1 MDDRGLLAGILDLV
15 DREQAGD
22 DCAVLP
28 CGDGL
33 LVVTTDM
40 VHEATDFPRGMTEWQ
55 KGWMATAVTISD
67 IAAMGARPVALLV
80 AAGLDRPRRLR
91 PLMEGAAACCR
102 RYGAAIVG
110 GDIDRHGELTVV
122 TTGLGTVDPGRIV
135 RRRGSRPGDLVGI
148 TGVPGRAQAALEGH
162 PQFWTHLVEPQ
173 PRVEEGI
180 ALAEAGATAMMDTSD
195 GLSLSLHDLQAVNDC
210 GYVIES
216 RLLPLPEK
224 VPEEEARSL
233 ALFGGGDYDLL
244 FTIPPER
251 FPVPGVDARI
261 IGRVV
266 RERGVLLDG
275 EPLPAR
281 GYAHIWEEGEGLP

>member
-1 MDDRGLLAGILDLV
+1 MDDRALLAGILDLV

-28 CGDGL
+28 CGDRL

-40 VHEATDFPRGMTEWQ
+40 VHESTDFPAGMTEWQ
-55 KGWMATAVTISD
+55 KGWMAAAVTVSD
-67 IAAMGARPVALLV
+67 IAAMGAQPVALLV
-80 AAGLDRPRRLR
+80 AAGLDRPERLR

-122 TTGLGTVDPGRIV
+122 TTGLGTVEPGRIV
-135 RRRGSRPGDLVGI
+135 RRRGSRPGDMIGN
-148 TGVPGRAQAALEGH
+148 TGVPGRARAALEGYT
-162 PQFWTHLVEPQ
+162 QFRTFLLEPQ

-180 ALAEAGATAMMDTSD
+180 ALGKAGATAMTDTSD
-195 GLSLSLHDLQAVNDC
+195 GIALSLHDLQAVNDC
-210 GYVIES
+210 GYAIGSE
-216 RLLPLPEK
+216 LLPLPEG
-224 VPEEEARSL
+224 VPEGEARSL

-244 FTIPPER
+244 FTIPEAAL
-251 FPVPGVDARI
+251 PVPGVDVRV

-281 GYAHIWEEGEGLP
+281 GYAHEWGC

>member
-1 MDDRGLLAGILDLV
+1 MDDRGLLSGILDLV

-28 CGDGL
+28 CGDLL

-40 VHEATDFPRGMTEWQ
+40 VHEATDFPAGMTEWQ
-55 KGWMATAVTISD
+55 KGWMAAAVTVSD
-67 IAAMGARPVALLV
+67 IAAMGASPVALLIAV
-80 AAGLDRPRRLR
+80 GLDRPDRFR
-91 PLMEGAAACCR
+91 PLMEGAAACGR

-110 GDIDRHGELTVV
+110 GDIDRHRELTVV

-148 TGVPGRAQAALEGH
+148 TGVPGRAQAALEGY
-162 PQFWTHLVEPQ
+162 PPFRKHLLEPQ

-180 ALAEAGATAMMDTSD
+180 ALGKAGATAMMDMSD
-195 GLSLSLHDLQAVNDC
+195 GLALSLHDLQAVNDC
-210 GYVIES
+210 GFAITSE
-216 RLLPLPEK
+216 LLPLPRG
-224 VPEEEARSL
+224 VPEAQARSF
-233 ALFGGGDYDLL
+233 ALFGGGDYELL
-244 FTIPPER
+244 FTIPEAR
-251 FPVPGVDARI
+251 LPVPGVDARI

-281 GYAHIWEEGEGLP
+281 GYAHVWESG